1 MAQYLLYKKIKETGF
16 KVILGGQGG
25 DEAFLGYRKYQFFY
39 LKALL
44 HAREWKSVA
53 SFGLGLGQMLWA
65 EKRQAATFLKNS
77 VRYTN
82 VAGRAVGLNLPGD
95 MASLQVGSSGNVRD
109 RQMEDILQLSL
120 PTLLRYEDR
129 NSMAHSIETR
139 LPFMDYRLIE
149 LACALP
155 IREKL
160 KNGYGKW
167 MLRNI
172 LEKQVPAKICKA
184 RYKRGFD
191 VSRNQVIRKMLGF
204 ELRAHIQK
212 VTPVLEAFMTE
223 KPSEYFS
230 SAQLEKSEHR
240 FAELVTALWLAEKL

>member
-1 MAQYLLYKKIKETGF
+1 
-16 KVILGGQGG
+16 
-25 DEAFLGYRKYQFFY
+25 
-39 LKALL
+39 
-44 HAREWKSVA
+44 
-53 SFGLGLGQMLWA
+53 MLWA
-65 EKRQAATFLKNS
+65 EKRQMATFLKNS

-82 VAGRAVGLNLPGD
+82 ASGRAVGLNLPGD
-95 MASLQVGSSGNVRD
+95 MASLQVGSAGDVRD
-109 RQMEDILQLSL
+109 RQIADILQFSL

-160 KNGYGKW
+160 NKGYGKW
-167 MLRNI
+167 MLRNM
-172 LEKQVPAKICKA
+172 LEKQVPAKIRKA

-191 VSRNQVIRKMLGF
+191 VTRNQSIRKTLGL
-204 ELRAHIQK
+204 ELREHVQK
-212 VTPVLEAFMTE
+212 ATPILEAFMTE
-223 KPSEYFS
+223 KPCDYFS
-230 SAQLEKSEHR
+230 PSQLEKSEHR